1 MNLNFLLLLNT
12 GVFLKVAGTPLQL
25 ESKKNVLMISL
36 LHITGIAEQWVQGMQ
51 LAPPIFGSSV
61 NPIRNRGGQIMPTN
75 YYWHPHFFSPSCNLI
90 HHILTSFSRSGMLSY
105 WKFGPKSCRL
115 WFIPHLQSQNVFC
128 TAMCP
133 WITLG

>member
-12 GVFLKVAGTPLQL
+12 GVLLQVAGTPLQL
-25 ESKKNVLMISL
+25 ESKKNELVISF
-36 LHITGIAEQWVQGMQ
+36 LHTTGMQGMQ
-51 LAPPIFGSSV
+51 LVPPFFGNSV
-61 NPIRNRGGQIMPTN
+61 NRIPNRGGQIMPTN
-75 YYWHPHFFSPSCNLI
+75 YYWHPQIFFTFLLPNSSYL
-90 HHILTSFSRSGMLSY
+90 FFRSGMLSY